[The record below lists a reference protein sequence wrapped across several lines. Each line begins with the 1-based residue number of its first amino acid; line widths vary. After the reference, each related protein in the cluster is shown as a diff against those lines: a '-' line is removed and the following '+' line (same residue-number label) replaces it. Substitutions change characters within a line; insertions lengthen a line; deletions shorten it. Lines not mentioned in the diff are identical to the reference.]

1 MVCNVKIV
9 KKYSLIELLD
19 NVIFAKKN
27 YMSIIWVFLGL
38 ILLVIGGEYLVRS
51 SVALSFKLKISKL
64 VIGLT
69 VVSFATSAP
78 ELLVSLQAALNGHS
92 DIALGNVVGS
102 NIANIGLVLGITA
115 LISSLSISKDFYKL
129 NWPVMMLVSLML
141 YMFLSSGKVLSF
153 SEGLALFVCL
163 VIFLVVLIKN
173 SRNEA
178 KVNLEEVDDKLQ
190 AVSSFKIMLWLFIG
204 AVALYFGSEWLVDG
218 AIDIAE
224 SLGVSERVIS
234 VTMVAVGTSI
244 PELAA
249 SVIAALK
256 REKAISL
263 GNLIGSNIFNITSVL
278 GITAMIQP
286 VMVKDERLLTS
297 DIFWMLGFAF
307 VLIPL
312 VFIRKK
318 YELSKM
324 EGLILFVGYSAFVF
338 FAFA

>member
-1 MVCNVKIV
+1 MSV
-9 KKYSLIELLD
+9 LL
-19 NVIFAKKN
+19 V
-27 YMSIIWVFLGL
+27 VLGL

-51 SVALSFKLKISKL
+51 SVALSFKLRISKL

-78 ELLVSLQAALNGHS
+78 ELLVSLQAALNGYS
-92 DIALGNVVGS
+92 DIALGNVIGS

-115 LISSLSISKDFYKL
+115 LISPLAISKDFYKF

-141 YMFLSSGKVLSF
+141 YLFLKSGNELGF
-153 SEGLALFVCL
+153 MEGLALFASLIV
-163 VIFLVVLIKN
+163 FLVVLIRN
-173 SRNEA
+173 SRKDA
-178 KVNLEEVDDKLQ
+178 QADLEEVDDKLR
-190 AVSSFKIMLWLFIG
+190 AISSFKIALWLLIG
-204 AVALYFGSEWLVDG
+204 AAALYFGSEWLVDG
-218 AIDIAE
+218 AIAIAQ

-286 VMVKDERLLTS
+286 IALKDERLLTN

-312 VFIRKK
+312 VFLHKK
-318 YELSKM
+318 FQLSKL
-324 EGLILFVGYSAFVF
+324 EGMILFVGYAAFVF
-338 FAFA
+338 LAFT